1 MVDDGNEENGEIL
14 NVAINIPLNSK
25 TVSAAFKLNSSDSP
39 IATLYL
45 TSNMMS
51 IITDN
56 EAIENDVQALKV
68 SSTPNGLYVQNGK
81 GNYVIINM
89 VGKVVANGIITSDQ
103 QYINLSIPKGIYMI
117 SINQE
122 GEQKTIKFAK

>member
-1 MVDDGNEENGEIL
+1 MENGEIL
-14 NVAINIPLNSK
+14 NVEVNIPLNSK